1 MSDDKG
7 ALSAQNVRH
16 SASVVWAKP
25 RQCYGKRRRQMKIR
39 TCSALIGLAVLLVGV
54 AAATII
60 TDYDRKAN
68 FSNYK
73 TYSWESVETAN
84 AMWDQRVKDT
94 IDSQLAAKGLK
105 EVESGG
111 DLVVHAVGITRLGQD
126 VHVNA
131 SGWGGGFGPWGGWG
145 GGPAFGDANATKST
159 YAIGTLIIEISDPNS
174 QRMVWWGLSDQTLP
188 TNSDKAVKNLDKDVA
203 KMFKKFPPGSNGK

>member
-1 MSDDKG
+1 
-7 ALSAQNVRH
+7 
-16 SASVVWAKP
+16 
-25 RQCYGKRRRQMKIR
+25 MKIR
-39 TCSALIGLAVLLVGV
+39 TCSAVTVLAILLVGV
-54 AAATII
+54 ASATII

-73 TYSWESVETAN
+73 TYSWASVETAN
-84 AMWDQRVKDT
+84 VMWDQRVKDA
-94 IDSQLAAKGLK
+94 ISSQLAAKGLK

-111 DLVVHAVGITRLGQD
+111 DLVVRAVGITRLGED

-145 GGPAFGDANATKST
+145 GGPAFGDATANKST

-174 QRMVWWGLSDQTLP
+174 KRMVWWGLSDQSLP
-188 TNSDKAVKNLDKDVA
+188 TKSDKAIKNLDKDLS
-203 KMFKKFPPGSNGK
+203 KMFKKFPPGSNVK